1 MFKKRNAHYSV
12 RRSEINPKY
21 FKIVMAYD
29 NRTYDDID
37 LGYFNDFDSAYKV
50 AVQLNELKSKDSG

>member
-1 MFKKRNAHYSV
+1 
-12 RRSEINPKY
+12 
-21 FKIVMAYD
+21 MAYD